1 MAFSRGRHAAAK
13 TPFHGPDRFIKA
25 SFSYT
30 CHYNPPNNK
39 KHMSAAS
46 SPFDWKIRVYYEDTD
61 TGGVVFYANY
71 LKFFERAR
79 TEWLRSFGFQQQHL
93 AETTGA
99 IFVVKSTG
107 VDYLSPARLDDE
119 LKLTVVVEKLR
130 NASIEFIQEAWR
142 LPSGNGAAGKINQ
155 EATLLA
161 RGRITVVCVDAA
173 SFRPQ
178 QIPADLLARIKAAP
192 GLPRQDAP

>member
-1 MAFSRGRHAAAK
+1 
-13 TPFHGPDRFIKA
+13 
-25 SFSYT
+25 
-30 CHYNPPNNK
+30 
-39 KHMSAAS
+39 MSAAS

-79 TEWLRSFGFQQQHL
+79 TEWLRSFGFQQQQL

-99 IFVVKSTG
+99 IFVVKGTS

-130 NASIEFIQEAWR
+130 NASIEFVQEAWR
-142 LPSGNGAAGKINQ
+142 LPSGNGAAGNNQ

-178 QIPADLLARIKAAP
+178 QIPAELLSRIKTAP